1 MFLGKDASPIDRRS
15 ASLLDADRS
24 ILLVIDAQEKFRG
37 AIPEMESLGAR
48 IAILAKAAARLG
60 IPVLVTEQYP
70 KALGSTLPEIKE
82 ALPAGTPV
90 FEKLAFSAGDAP
102 EWVEALQ
109 KATKASKRD
118 QFVLCGV
125 ESHVC
130 VLQTALDLIQNLD
143 GQVYVVEDAVGSR
156 KAADKE
162 AARRRL
168 EGHDAQWVTSEMV
181 FFEWLRKA
189 GTAEFKELQG
199 LIK

>member
-1 MFLGKDASPIDRRS
+1 MFLGKESSRADRRS

-24 ILLVIDAQEKFRG
+24 ILLIIDAQEKFRG
-37 AIPEMESLGAR
+37 AIAEMETLGAR
-48 IAILAKAAARLG
+48 IVILAKAAARLG

-70 KALGSTLPEIKE
+70 KALGPTLPEIK
-82 ALPAGTPV
+82 ASLPAGTPV
-90 FEKLAFSAGDAP
+90 FEKLTFSAGDAP
-102 EWVEALQ
+102 GWMDALQ
-109 KATKASKRD
+109 KAMRASKRD

-130 VLQTALDLIQNLD
+130 VLQTALDLIQNVE

-162 AARRRL
+162 AAHRRL
-168 EGHDAQWVTSEMV
+168 EGHAVQWITSEMA